1 MNEDDEEIAR
11 EFDQATKERPETVN
25 EDLEIINNCLF
36 VIGEVLNMDG
46 SLYDALNEDKIKTV
60 SQSFDV
66 IAAINK
72 KIINDYKKS
81 K

>member
-36 VIGEVLNMDG
+36 VIEQVLNMGGD
-46 SLYDALNEDKIKTV
+46 LYDALNEDKIKTV

-72 KIINDYKKS
+72 KIIADYKKS